1 MSEIPQELRYAK
13 SHEWAHYEDG
23 IVVVGITDH
32 AQSLLGDV
40 VFVELPEVDTQLSA
54 GDEAGVI
61 ESVKAAADIYSPVTG
76 TVVAV
81 NKALNDTPEI
91 LNTDPYATGW
101 IFKIQPDDDAE
112 LDELLDAE
120 SYEELVEAG
129 DH

>member
-1 MSEIPQELRYAK
+1 MSEIPMELRYTK
-13 SHEWAHYEDG
+13 SHEWAHHEG
-23 IVVVGITDH
+23 EIVVVGITEH

-40 VFVELPEVDTQLSA
+40 VFVELPEVDTQISA

-81 NKALNDTPEI
+81 NHALADAPQLI
-91 LNTDPYATGW
+91 NTDPYATGW
-101 IFKIQPDDDAE
+101 IFKIRPDDDAE

-120 SYEELVEAG
+120 EYQDLVEAG
-129 DH
+129 AH